1 MSVAEIKA
9 QAETLSFNELSDLA
23 RYVRTLA
30 IRKDPKRHEQIHSAQ
45 KSNDWLTKTEF
56 EKALAD
62 LEQTGR

>member
-9 QAETLSFNELSDLA
+9 QADGLSFNELSDLA

-30 IRKDPKRHEQIHSAQ
+30 LRKDPERRKQVQSAQ
-45 KSNDWLTKTEF
+45 KSKDWLMKTEF

-62 LEQTGR
+62 LEQAGR